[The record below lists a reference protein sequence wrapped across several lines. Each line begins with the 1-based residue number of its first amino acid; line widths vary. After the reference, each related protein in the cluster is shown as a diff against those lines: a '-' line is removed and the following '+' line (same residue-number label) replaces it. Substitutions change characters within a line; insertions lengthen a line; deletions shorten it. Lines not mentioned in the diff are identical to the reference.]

1 MRKLLSVSIL
11 FTGVWLSLC
20 GCGAQSKASG
30 HVRPVIAALE
40 SYHRDHNAYPTN
52 LTQLSPTYL
61 KGDLKKFLEGHSEV
75 GILWSLQYERL
86 SAHDYELWFRG
97 AHHDAK
103 YKNGKFVSGS
113 TSYFR

>member
-1 MRKLLSVSIL
+1 
-11 FTGVWLSLC
+11 
-20 GCGAQSKASG
+20 
-30 HVRPVIAALE
+30 
-40 SYHRDHNAYPTN
+40 
-52 LTQLSPTYL
+52 LSPTYL